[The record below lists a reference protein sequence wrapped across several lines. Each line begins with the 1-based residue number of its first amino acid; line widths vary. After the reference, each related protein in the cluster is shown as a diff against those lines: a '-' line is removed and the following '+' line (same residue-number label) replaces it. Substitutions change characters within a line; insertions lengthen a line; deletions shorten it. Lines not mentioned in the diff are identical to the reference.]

1 MLALGGGGGKVPRA
15 DIRSNVFLSATLLAA
30 GVTLPVRIRN
40 ISPTGVLLDG
50 AGLPPQGSVIHLR
63 RGSLSAGGE
72 IAWQRD
78 GLCGVRFDTAV
89 VVNDWVR
96 RTEHKGQARVDEMI
110 ALVRNLPNDRGGAAG
125 PQESADSLRSISAD
139 LTQSCERLANLP
151 DVVAT
156 CSDEILRL
164 DAIAQ
169 RLTNF
174 LEAAEKPDDGRSGS
188 VASGAP

>member
-1 MLALGGGGGKVPRA
+1 MLGLGGGGGKDSRA

-40 ISPTGVLLDG
+40 ISPTGALLDG
-50 AGLPPQGSVIHLR
+50 GALPPEGSVIHLR
-63 RGSLSAGGE
+63 RGSLTVDGE
-72 IAWQRD
+72 VAWQKD
-78 GLCGVRFDTAV
+78 GLCGVHFDAAV

-110 ALVRNLPNDRGGAAG
+110 AVVRNAPGARGGAAG
-125 PQESADSLRSISAD
+125 AQESDESLQSISAD
-139 LTQSCERLANLP
+139 LTKSCERLANLP

-174 LEAAEKPDDGRSGS
+174 VEAADKADDGHSGS
-188 VASGAP
+188 VAGGKP

>member
-1 MLALGGGGGKVPRA
+1 MLGLEGGGGKDPRA

-30 GVTLPVRIRN
+30 GGTLPVRIRN
-40 ISPTGVLLDG
+40 ISPTGALLDG
-50 AGLPPQGSVIHLR
+50 ATLPPEGTVIHLR
-63 RGSLSAGGE
+63 RGSLTVGGE
-72 IAWQRD
+72 VVWQKD
-78 GLCGVRFDTAV
+78 GLCGLRFDAEV

-110 ALVRNLPNDRGGAAG
+110 ALIRNAPKARGEAAG
-125 PQESADSLRSISAD
+125 AQESDDSLQSISAD
-139 LTQSCERLANLP
+139 LTNSCERLANLP

-174 LEAAEKPDDGRSGS
+174 VEIANKADDGHSGS
-188 VASGAP
+188 VTSGTS

>member
-1 MLALGGGGGKVPRA
+1 MLALGGGGGKDPRA

-78 GLCGVRFDTAV
+78 GLCGVRLDTAV

-110 ALVRNLPNDRGGAAG
+110 ALVRNSPNDRGGPAG
-125 PQESADSLRSISAD
+125 PQQSADSLRSISAD

-174 LEAAEKPDDGRSGS
+174 LEAAEKADDGRSNS
-188 VASGAP
+188 PASGAP

>member
-1 MLALGGGGGKVPRA
+1 MLGLGGGGGKDPRA
-15 DIRSNVFLSATLLAA
+15 DIRSNVFLAATLLAA

-40 ISPTGVLLDG
+40 ISPTGALLDG
-50 AGLPPQGSVIHLR
+50 AGLPPEGAVIHLR
-63 RGSLSAGGE
+63 RGSLTAGGE
-72 IAWQRD
+72 VAWQRD
-78 GLCGVRFDTAV
+78 GLCGVRFDAGV

-110 ALVRNLPNDRGGAAG
+110 ALVRNSPNDRGGSAG
-125 PQESADSLRSISAD
+125 PQESADSLRSISAE

-169 RLTNF
+169 RLTN
-174 LEAAEKPDDGRSGS
+174 LVEAADKAGDGRSGS

>member
-1 MLALGGGGGKVPRA
+1 MLGLEGGGGKDPRA

-30 GVTLPVRIRN
+30 GGTLPVRIRN
-40 ISPTGVLLDG
+40 ISPTGALLDG
-50 AGLPPQGSVIHLR
+50 AALPAEGSVIRLR
-63 RGSLSAGGE
+63 RGSLTVDGE
-72 IAWQRD
+72 VVWQKD
-78 GLCGVRFDTAV
+78 GLCGLRFGAEV

-96 RTEHKGQARVDEMI
+96 RTEHNGQARVDEMI
-110 ALVRNLPNDRGGAAG
+110 ALVRSAPKACSGAAG
-125 PQESADSLRSISAD
+125 AQKSDDSLQSISAD
-139 LTQSCERLANLP
+139 LIKSCERLANLP

-174 LEAAEKPDDGRSGS
+174 VEAAGKADDDRSGS
-188 VASGAP
+188 VAVGTP

>member
-1 MLALGGGGGKVPRA
+1 
-15 DIRSNVFLSATLLAA
+15 
-30 GVTLPVRIRN
+30 
-40 ISPTGVLLDG
+40 
-50 AGLPPQGSVIHLR
+50 LPPQGSVIHLR

-78 GLCGVRFDTAV
+78 GMCGVRFDAGV

-110 ALVRNLPNDRGGAAG
+110 ALVRNSPKDRGGSAG
-125 PQESADSLRSISAD
+125 PQESADSLRSISAE

-169 RLTNF
+169 RLTN
-174 LEAAEKPDDGRSGS
+174 LVEAADKAGDGRSGS